1 MKRKLSLL
9 SLAVLCVLSTQALAL
24 PAYTS
29 QVQQLPSSIFAPG
42 LGMGSAAVTSTVYSA
57 TAGGYIYAYEIKN
70 ATVNF
75 SWFSVG
81 LVPGVTINSVGFDTG
96 VNDPASWLV
105 VGAPAI
111 SVDALFNIPVGPNK
125 NSSVLWFT
133 SPFGPIEN
141 IGALGGFSGKGYNFS
156 QGEILTPNIPEPA
169 TLALLG
175 AGLLALRKKRQ
186 N

>member
-29 QVQQLPSSIFAPG
+29 QVQQLSSSIFAPG
-42 LGMGSAAVTSTVYSA
+42 LGTGYAEVTSTVYA
-57 TAGGYIYAYEIKN
+57 TTGGYIYAYEIKN

-81 LVPGVTINSVGFDTG
+81 LVPGVTINSVGFDAG

-105 VGAPAI
+105 VGSPAI

-133 SPFGPIEN
+133 SPFDRVEN